1 MIKFKDVTHFYN
13 TEQDKK
19 IVSLS
24 EINLEIHKGDLIAI
38 IGANGSGKSTLA
50 KHINGLLLPS
60 KGEVL
65 VENLNTRD
73 MEAVWDIRKK
83 VGMVFQNPDNQ
94 LIATTVEDDIAFGL
108 ENIGILKEEMD
119 KRVDWALNIVGLNGL
134 RNSEPHL
141 LSGGQKQRVV
151 IAGALAMHTSCLVL
165 DEPTSMLDPKGRK
178 RILEVVKNLNKEE
191 GITIVYITQF
201 MSEAV
206 QFDKIFVLDK
216 GRIALADSPRNVFS
230 KADLLLSLS
239 LEVPQITRLAREL
252 VKNGLDIPDNI
263 LNEDEMVEYLC
274 LYI

>member
-1 MIKFKDVTHFYN
+1 LIEFKNVTHFYN
-13 TEQDKK
+13 TEQNEK
-19 IVSLS
+19 IASLS
-24 EINLEIHKGDLIAI
+24 GINLKIHKGDFVAI
-38 IGANGSGKSTLA
+38 IGANGSGKSTLV

-73 MEAVWDIRKK
+73 MEEVWNIRKQ

-108 ENIGILKEEMD
+108 ENIGIKAKEMGE
-119 KRVDWALNIVGLNGL
+119 RVDWALNIVGLNGL

-151 IAGALAMHTSCLVL
+151 IAGALAMNTSYLIL

-178 RILEVVKNLNKEE
+178 NILEIVKDLNKKES
-191 GITIVYITQF
+191 ITIVYITQF
-201 MSEAV
+201 MSEAA

-216 GRIALADSPRNVFS
+216 GRIVLEDSPKKVFD
-230 KADLLLSLS
+230 KAEQLLGLS

-252 VKNGLDIPDNI
+252 VKSGLDIPGNI
-263 LNEDEMVEYLC
+263 LNEDEMVKYLC

>member
-1 MIKFKDVTHFYN
+1 LIKFKDVTHFYN

-206 QFDKIFVLDK
+206 HFDKIFVLDK

-239 LEVPQITRLAREL
+239 LEVPQVTRLAREL

>member
-1 MIKFKDVTHFYN
+1 MIEFKNVTHFYN
-13 TEQDKK
+13 TEQNEK
-19 IVSLS
+19 IASLS
-24 EINLEIHKGDLIAI
+24 EINLKIHKGDFVAI
-38 IGANGSGKSTLA
+38 IGANGSGKSTLV

-73 MEAVWDIRKK
+73 MEEVWNIRKQ

-108 ENIGILKEEMD
+108 ENIGIKAKEMEE
-119 KRVDWALNIVGLNGL
+119 RVDWALNIVGLNGL

-151 IAGALAMHTSCLVL
+151 IAGALAMNTSYLIL

-178 RILEVVKNLNKEE
+178 NILEIVKDLNKKES
-191 GITIVYITQF
+191 ITIVYITQF
-201 MSEAV
+201 MSEAA

-216 GRIALADSPRNVFS
+216 GRIVLEDSPKKVFD
-230 KADLLLSLS
+230 KAEQLLGLS

-252 VKNGLDIPDNI
+252 VKSGLDIPGNI
-263 LNEDEMVEYLC
+263 LNEDEMVKYLC